1 MPPFYEEQPDFTNGA
16 PADAPD
22 QTPQEND
29 SSIIDPV
36 KQLNYIDSEVDK
48 AFEDIINALE
58 LESNDILNAVTSIR
72 LENLAKHTKTSRKQT
87 EKPFEKQ
94 VEDKIGGL
102 DRSILDSLN
111 DVVVPKERIKRYKI
125 YNKIINEV
133 PIAARMLQVYLDNL
147 LIKNP
152 YTKQFLDVLPSESI
166 EENKTISDN
175 DKKVLVNFVKTI
187 LAYFKFQHRL
197 KTDILPAQLRYGNFF
212 VEIINFKDIEKLHHH
227 PESLKILT
235 ESSELKDSKIKV
247 ELDVASLLGYKD
259 AAIDELEEAAVT
271 TNMDFETQ
279 IRMLL
284 ENEFLDDQSAILRDE
299 LNDNI
304 TADDVI
310 NTLRSLNLFELR
322 NLQLNYVSPD
332 NVIILRDHGIDYG
345 YLVIEETGQKK
356 DNIDNF
362 DVVKHFV
369 DLAKNEKSTTETDR
383 EVSMKY
389 VDKIITALF
398 KEIQKTHK
406 LSKTADLFRLIQDAD
421 TRYALRN
428 IIYEKYKKR
437 ANVRVRYVSPAYMV
451 NFTTTVDKYTPYGTS
466 IFDAIV
472 MPARLYMLAMLS
484 AIISRLN
491 RASVIRKW
499 TIEVGAHRNHSEI
512 VERFKK
518 ELRNNTISIDDVSK
532 LQDISN
538 ILTDYK
544 DVVTVQQNGKRF
556 VDLDLMP
563 VHDRSL
569 PINELEQLK
578 RELIEATAVPS
589 SFLNV
594 TDTIELREQLVQIN
608 INFANTV
615 NTLQSYINDAI
626 ENLVNAI
633 FMQLLKNNGVSQ
645 AINLSRYVDIK
656 LNPPL
661 LLTLQ
666 HLEGT
671 VSTVTNLVNLLN
683 TMQIPVDPTWMLK
696 RFIKIIDWDAVESA
710 GKEFRK
716 RSIIEQS
723 IQAQGQTAMQGG
735 SPGGF

>member
-1 MPPFYEEQPDFTNGA
+1 MAAYDEQPNFPNESFDDNAG
-16 PADAPD
+16 
-22 QTPQEND
+22 QQSPQQDN

-48 AFEDIINALE
+48 AFEDIVNALE

-72 LENLAKHTKTSRKQT
+72 LENLAKHAKTRQKREESFK
-87 EKPFEKQ
+87 EQ
-94 VEDKIGGL
+94 VEKEIGGL

-111 DVVVPKERIKRYKI
+111 DVVVPKERIKRYKL
-125 YNKIINEV
+125 YNKIIDEV

-152 YTKQFLDVLPSESI
+152 YTKQFLDVLPSETI

-175 DKKVLVNFVKTI
+175 DKKVIVNFTKTI
-187 LAYFKFQHRL
+187 LAYFKVQHRL
-197 KTDILPAQLRYGNFF
+197 KTDILPSQLRYGNFF
-212 VEIINFKDIEKLHHH
+212 VEIINFKDIEHLHKN
-227 PESLKILT
+227 PESIRVLT
-235 ESSELKDSKIKV
+235 EAKGIKDSKMYV
-247 ELDVASLLGYKD
+247 EFDVASILGYAD
-259 AAIDELEEAAVT
+259 SNEVVEESAVSAEIDMEA
-271 TNMDFETQ
+271 Q

-284 ENEFLDDQSAILRDE
+284 ENEHLDDQSAILREE
-299 LNDNI
+299 LNSNI
-304 TADDVI
+304 TADDVV

-345 YLVIEETGQKK
+345 YLIVEEMDKK
-356 DNIDNF
+356 SDNVDNF

-369 DLAKNEKSTTETDR
+369 DLAKNETSVSKSDKDM
-383 EVSMKY
+383 SMEY
-389 VDKIITALF
+389 VDKIITAIF
-398 KEIQKTHK
+398 KEIQKNHK
-406 LSKTADLFRLIQDAD
+406 ITNAAELFHLVQDSD

-428 IIYEKYKKR
+428 ILYEKYKKH
-437 ANVRVRYVSPAYMV
+437 ANVRVRYVSPTYMV
-451 NFTTTVDKYTPYGTS
+451 NFSTPVDKYAPYGTS
-466 IFDAIV
+466 IFDSIV
-472 MPARLYMLAMLS
+472 MPARLYMLATLS
-484 AIISRLN
+484 SIISRLN

-518 ELRNNTISIDDVSK
+518 ELRNNTISIDDISR
-532 LQDISN
+532 LQDIGN

-578 RELIEATAVPS
+578 RELIEATGIPS

-608 INFANTV
+608 INFANTI

-633 FMQLLKNNGVSQ
+633 FAQLLKNNNVAQ
-645 AINLSRYVDIK
+645 TINLSRYVDIK

-671 VSTVTNLVNLLN
+671 VSTVTNLVNLLT
-683 TMQIPVDPTWMLK
+683 TMQIPVDPVWMLK
-696 RFIKIIDWDAVESA
+696 RFIKIVDWDAVETA
-710 GKEFRK
+710 GKEFHK
-716 RSIIEQS
+716 RTIIEQS
-723 IQAQGQTAMQGG
+723 IQNQGQNTMQGG
-735 SPGGF
+735 GTGAGF

>member
-1 MPPFYEEQPDFTNGA
+1 MAAYDEQPNFAEPSFDEA
-16 PADAPD
+16 SQQP
-22 QTPQEND
+22 PQQND

-48 AFEDIINALE
+48 AFEDIVNALE

-72 LENLAKHTKTSRKQT
+72 LENLAKHAKTRQKRKET
-87 EKPFEKQ
+87 FKEQ
-94 VEDKIGGL
+94 VEKEIGGL

-111 DVVVPKERIKRYKI
+111 DVVVPKERIKRYKL
-125 YNKIINEV
+125 YNKIIDEV

-152 YTKQFLDVLPSESI
+152 YTKQFLDVLPSETI
-166 EENKTISDN
+166 EGNKTISDN
-175 DKKVLVNFVKTI
+175 DKKVIVNFTKTI
-187 LAYFKFQHRL
+187 LAYFKMQHRL

-212 VEIINFKDIEKLHHH
+212 VEIVNFKNIEHLHRN
-227 PESLKILT
+227 PESVRVLT
-235 ESSELKDSKIKV
+235 EAKGIKDSEMLV
-247 ELDVASLLGYKD
+247 EFDVASLLGYAD
-259 AAIDELEEAAVT
+259 ANEIVEESAVSAEID
-271 TNMDFETQ
+271 METQ

-284 ENEFLDDQSAILRDE
+284 ENEHLDDQSAILREE
-299 LNDNI
+299 LNNNI
-304 TADDVI
+304 TADDVV

-345 YLVIEETGQKK
+345 YLVVEETDKK
-356 DNIDNF
+356 SDSIDNF

-369 DLAKNEKSTTETDR
+369 DLAKNETSTSKSDKDM
-383 EVSMKY
+383 SMEY
-389 VDKIITALF
+389 VDKIITAIF
-398 KEIQKTHK
+398 KEIQKNHK
-406 LSKTADLFRLIQDAD
+406 ITNAAELFRLVQDSD

-428 IIYEKYKKR
+428 ILYEKYKKH
-437 ANVRVRYVSPAYMV
+437 ANVRVRYISPAYMV
-451 NFTTTVDKYTPYGTS
+451 NFSTPIDKYAPYGTS
-466 IFDAIV
+466 IFDSIV
-472 MPARLYMLAMLS
+472 MPARLYMLATLS
-484 AIISRLN
+484 SIISRLN

-518 ELRNNTISIDDVSK
+518 ELRNNTISIDDISK
-532 LQDISN
+532 LQDIGN

-578 RELIEATAVPS
+578 RELIEATGIPS

-608 INFANTV
+608 INFANTI

-633 FMQLLKNNGVSQ
+633 FIQLLKNNNVAQ
-645 AINLSRYVDIK
+645 TINLSRYVDIK

-671 VSTVTNLVNLLN
+671 VSTVTNLVNLLT
-683 TMQIPVDPTWMLK
+683 TMQIPVDPVWMLK
-696 RFIKIIDWDAVESA
+696 RFIKIVDWDAVETA
-710 GKEFRK
+710 GKEFHK
-716 RSIIEQS
+716 RTTIEQS
-723 IQAQGQTAMQGG
+723 IQNQGQTVMQGG
-735 SPGGF
+735 TPGGF